1 MKLQI
6 EGRVLGDLV
15 KNHVIPTAYNYQN
28 KLIENVSGLM
38 SIFGKEADKIGK
50 SQKDLIKK
58 IANHVDTLDELVEK
72 MIDGRR
78 KANKIEDSKKK
89 AKAYVDN
96 VKVYFDDIK
105 YHTDKLEM
113 MIDDEI
119 WPLPK
124 LREMLFTR

>member
-1 MKLQI
+1 
-6 EGRVLGDLV
+6 
-15 KNHVIPTAYNYQN
+15 
-28 KLIENVSGLM
+28 
-38 SIFGKEADKIGK
+38 
-50 SQKDLIKK
+50 
-58 IANHVDTLDELVEK
+58 

-96 VKVYFDDIK
+96 VKSCFDEIR
-105 YHTDKLEM
+105 YHADKLEM

-124 LREMLFTR
+124 FREMLFTR